1 MAKMLERME
10 RMANGDLPPAPIAET
25 LGFRLLE
32 VRPGEAIFSIDTEDR
47 HANPMGTL
55 HGGVLCDV
63 ADAAMGC
70 AYGASLED
78 GESFTTLELKINF
91 LKPVWKDRLTATGRV
106 VQKGRTVGL
115 ADCTVTNSKGE
126 RVAYATSTC
135 MTLRGEQARGR

>member
-91 LKPVWKDRLTATGRV
+91 LKPIWKDRLTATGRV

>member
-10 RMANGDLPPAPIAET
+10 RMARGEHPPAPIAQ
-25 LGFRLLE
+25 LVGFRLLE
-32 VRPGEAIFSIDTEDR
+32 VKPGEAVFSIDTEER

-70 AYGASLED
+70 AYGASLDD

-91 LKPVWKDRLTATGRV
+91 LKPVWTERLTATGRV

-115 ADCTVTNSKGE
+115 AECTVVNSKGE

-135 MTLRGEQARGR
+135 MTLRGDQARGR

>member
-10 RMANGDLPPAPIAET
+10 RMAKGELPPAPIAQT

-32 VRPGEAIFSIDTEDR
+32 VRPGEAIFTIDTEDR

-55 HGGVLCDV
+55 HGGVLCDI

-91 LKPVWKDRLTATGRV
+91 LKPIWKDRLTATGRV

-115 ADCTVTNSKGE
+115 TDCTVTNSKGE

-135 MTLRGEQARGR
+135 MTLRGDQARGR

>member
-10 RMANGDLPPAPIAET
+10 RMAKGELPPAPIAET

-91 LKPVWKDRLTATGRV
+91 LKPIWKDRLTATGRV

>member
-10 RMANGDLPPAPIAET
+10 KMARGEHPPAPIAHT
-25 LGFRLLE
+25 LGFQLVE
-32 VRPGEAIFSIDTEDR
+32 VRPGEAIFTIDTEAR
-47 HANPMGTL
+47 HENPMGTL

-70 AYGASLED
+70 AYGASLDE

-91 LKPVWKDRLTATGRV
+91 LKPVWKDRLTAVGRV

-115 ADCTVTNSKGE
+115 TECTVTNSKGQK
-126 RVAYATSTC
+126 VAYATSTC
-135 MTLRGEQARGR
+135 MTLRGDQARGR